1 MHWSELPRRLLR
13 REKVTQRGRKVMQT
27 ARSPGGR
34 KLCVVNVELE
44 SIALILRCLQGTATV
59 EEFAFGMVEII
70 TMRHPG
76 VRLL

>member
-1 MHWSELPRRLLR
+1 
-13 REKVTQRGRKVMQT
+13 MQT